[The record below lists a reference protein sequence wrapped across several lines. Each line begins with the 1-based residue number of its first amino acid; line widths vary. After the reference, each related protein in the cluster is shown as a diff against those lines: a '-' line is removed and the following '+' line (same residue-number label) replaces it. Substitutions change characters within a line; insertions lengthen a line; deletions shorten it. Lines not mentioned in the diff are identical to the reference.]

1 MEIDFFTLRATY
13 SFFDPNCA
21 AAYFGRGGA
30 TGILGD
36 QKGSEAD
43 MKKALDL
50 DPSLKKYLED

>member
-36 QKGSEAD
+36 TKGAKAD
-43 MKKALDL
+43 NNKALAL
-50 DPSLKKYLED
+50 DPSLIEYLKD